1 MRRLLFRCTPPD
13 TRPPMRP
20 TLIASVV
27 LLLAFPFASAQP
39 TSQPTANLTIHVTSR
54 PALSPEA
61 SAWLDKIDAASQ
73 QLKTF
78 QADVIYDREQGLMG
92 DKQTRA
98 GRLVYLTGPPAQF
111 AIRFDKRFI
120 GKRMEPL
127 D

>member
-1 MRRLLFRCTPPD
+1 
-13 TRPPMRP
+13 
-20 TLIASVV
+20 
-27 LLLAFPFASAQP
+27 
-39 TSQPTANLTIHVTSR
+39 PTANLTIHVTSR

-111 AIRFDKRFI
+111 AIRFDKRFV
-120 GKRMEPL
+120 GKRMDPL
-127 D
+127 DEAFIFDGRYLVERNGADKRFTRRDIVGPNANPKEV